1 MGRNSRQNEQ
11 ITFEVAGAD
20 DLWLH
25 ARGLPGSHV
34 IIRCG
39 GRPVS
44 EETVRQAAG
53 LAAYYSKGQGEA
65 AVDVMIVERR
75 RVHRAPGGRPG
86 MVFVD
91 GERVVRVKPQAEP

>member
-1 MGRNSRQNEQ
+1 MCIRDR
-11 ITFEVAGAD
+11 AGAD

-34 IIRCG
+34 IIRCS

-44 EETVRQAAG
+44 EETVRLAAG

-65 AVDVMIVERR
+65 AVDVMIAERR

-86 MVFVD
+86 MVLVE
-91 GERVVRVKPQAEP
+91 GERVMRVKPQAEP